1 MNPFKILV
9 VDDNVENAER
19 IIDFLNDTEKSF
31 TFFQALNGK
40 MACAIAEKKLPDLI
54 ITDWEM
60 PVMDGIELIKH
71 LKSLESTKDIPIIM
85 CTGVMTKTENLK
97 TALDAGAVDYIR
109 KPVEKLEL
117 TARVHSMLKLSDS
130 MKRVKEQNL
139 ELLQQKEEIFAQK
152 EEIETKKEKLSELN
166 ATKDKFFSI
175 IAHDLKNP
183 FHGILGLSDLI
194 VNNKNSNETLQFAE
208 MIQVSAKSAYKLLEN
223 LLEWSRAQTG
233 KIEFKAENFALDIL
247 LHEIVGLL
255 DNTAKAK
262 NILITCEIPDFF
274 IIHADR
280 NMINTILRNLISNAL
295 KFTNKNGTVTIKAV
309 QKSNEIEITVSDTGV
324 GMSEKIC
331 SKLFKISEK
340 VSTLGTEQEKGT
352 GLGLLLCKEFVERH
366 NGRIWV
372 ESQLTRGSDFIF
384 TIPC

>member
-40 MACAIAEKKLPDLI
+40 MACTIAEKKLPDLI

-60 PVMDGIELIKH
+60 PVMDGIELIKY

-309 QKSNEIEITVSDTGV
+309 QKSNEIEIKNYFG
-324 GMSEKIC
+324 G
-331 SKLFKISEK
+331 
-340 VSTLGTEQEKGT
+340 
-352 GLGLLLCKEFVERH
+352 
-366 NGRIWV
+366 
-372 ESQLTRGSDFIF
+372 
-384 TIPC
+384 